1 MDAEARRG
9 IELRRVPPRVA
20 SLRPSNEQW
29 EMQELETDMSK
40 DHQKLQRNT
49 VKRCAICAGK
59 FGLIRYYSSR
69 TALCS
74 KRCVEHFKSRCEAD
88 SNWLRRLPA
97 A

>member
-1 MDAEARRG
+1 
-9 IELRRVPPRVA
+9 
-20 SLRPSNEQW
+20 
-29 EMQELETDMSK
+29 MQELETDMSK
-40 DHQKLQRNT
+40 DHQELQRNT

>member
-1 MDAEARRG
+1 MPKRDAGLSYVA
-9 IELRRVPPRVA
+9 PRH
-20 SLRPSNEQW
+20 PSRACALQREW

-40 DHQKLQRNT
+40 EHQKLQRNT